1 MAQQQQQQPY
11 ETASSASSSRNG
23 SGFETR
29 GGGLHQQRA
38 ASWTKRNS
46 LLCTSA
52 IVTKTSDLKMFDGI
66 CAGPTFVFEGE
77 DLEVEFLEYQV
88 RILKGNSCMIGLAPA
103 DKIQEYAGA
112 DVYQKLGW
120 YLHQSDGS
128 LWCQGRPGG
137 GDAYTNCAIEENSI
151 VGVRLYR
158 DEKRV
163 SFTVDGED
171 QGIAFSELWD
181 GPFKLTVLLCRENN
195 SVELL

>member
-1 MAQQQQQQPY
+1 MQPY
-11 ETASSASSSRNG
+11 ETAG
-23 SGFETR
+23 SGSPSRHGSELLEGRAST
-29 GGGLHQQRA
+29 HRA

-66 CAGPTFVFEGE
+66 CAGPTFVFEEGE
-77 DLEVEFLEYQV
+77 DEFLEYQV
-88 RILKGNSCMIGLAPA
+88 RILQGNSCMIGLAPA

-112 DVYQKLGW
+112 DVYRKLGW

-128 LWCQGRPGG
+128 LWCQGQPGG
-137 GDAYTNCAIEENSI
+137 GDAYTSRAIEENTV

-158 DEKRV
+158 DGKRV
-163 SFTVDGED
+163 SFTIDGED